1 MIIVT
6 KLLQSRNIRVSY
18 CLINICTK
26 FTVYTVYRHSMNVDY
41 PKIKISIG
49 RWNEVEE
56 IKFLLYIQRYTLFFL
71 FCFQFFF
78 VLFFSLTLYFYS
90 ELGSIYC
97 QFGRVGIAKATI
109 CLDSIYFY
117 SATLQHNSSAMQKL
131 LQRLE
136 AFSPSYD
143 PQFRFDFENSELIKQ
158 RTTIKYAR

>member
-56 IKFLLYIQRYTLFFL
+56 IKFLLYIQRYTLFF
-71 FCFQFFF
+71 F
-78 VLFFSLTLYFYS
+78 VLFSVLLCFVFFTDTLF
-90 ELGSIYC
+90 
-97 QFGRVGIAKATI
+97 
-109 CLDSIYFY
+109 
-117 SATLQHNSSAMQKL
+117 LQRAWQHILSVRQSWHSQSHDMLRFDLFLFCNTSHNSPAMQKL

-136 AFSPSYD
+136 AFSPPYD

-158 RTTIKYAR
+158 RTTINHAR